1 MFALGTLLLALA
13 SAGCARVSDGD
24 RYVIGPHNIGSYR
37 FAWAVSET
45 RALPRLRAALGV
57 TATEMFRYQDC
68 RLYFP
73 SLRLRV
79 DFLDLLTTGSGEQRD
94 CQFFSATA
102 SSPLWHTRNGLR
114 VGTSLAD
121 LHRFFPRAV
130 YFVKLVRG
138 M

>member
-94 CQFFSATA
+94 SSSSAPPQVVRSGTRGTVSALARRSPTCTA
-102 SSPLWHTRNGLR
+102 SS
-114 VGTSLAD
+114 
-121 LHRFFPRAV
+121 RA
-130 YFVKLVRG
+130 LSIS
-138 M
+138 